1 MTCSSVLNLFTRGIC
16 YFKLGLGNP
25 LGSSLGV
32 LLTSILVLTFVGKE
46 VVSFRLG
53 FGTPLGSRLGTFVTS
68 MLALHLFEQGFFLL
82 G

>member
-1 MTCSSVLNLFTRGIC
+1 MTCSSVLNFFTRGIC

-32 LLTSILVLTFVGKE
+32 LLTSILVLTFFGKE
-46 VVSFRLG
+46 VAFRLG
-53 FGTPLGSRLGTFVTS
+53 FGTPLGSRLGAFVNS
-68 MLALHLFEQGFFLL
+68 MLALHLFERDFFLL